1 MRRSSVKRWRSRLR
15 DQVGVF
21 AARGGAQVFRVQLD
35 LGADTAGADM
45 LLLPYNFTNGYES
58 VMQAV
63 KEGRLTE
70 KRIDESLSRILSL
83 KEKHGLL
90 PSIRSN

>member
-1 MRRSSVKRWRSRLR
+1 
-15 DQVGVF
+15 
-21 AARGGAQVFRVQLD
+21 
-35 LGADTAGADM
+35 
-45 LLLPYNFTNGYES
+45 
-58 VMQAV
+58 MQAV
-63 KEGRLTE
+63 KEGRLKK